1 MTSLTKALN
10 NWQLA
15 DLPREFGE
23 SKRDIPSVLMF
34 IRQKLAVTDDTARRS
49 RLQAAAVEWL
59 YRLVRR
65 NVKRGRIF
73 ALDEVLAAGRADCL
87 GYTKLFAAL
96 GEKLG
101 LKLGIVEVLV
111 DNRGRYVPHYANLL
125 QLADGTY
132 RFIDAWYGST
142 GIKHRRIGALVAGKP
157 EDINREE
164 LDSIKRLEGLPARC
178 LEAIDL
184 YIRGNRSLALGKPEE
199 AVKDYS
205 RAIELY
211 PENSR
216 AYYNRAVAYERIN
229 QPAEAKQDYA
239 RAFRNESGLIR
250 VLANA
255 GELEP
260 LIQMDEAGISE
271 EKQKIYLWH
280 QGFRT
285 GVPVSNEEISRES
298 GLPVASVKKIIAEV
312 ESHAVAN

>member
-1 MTSLTKALN
+1 MTSLTKTLN

-23 SKRDIPSVLMF
+23 PKQDIPSIMAL
-34 IRQKLAVTDDTARRS
+34 IRHKLTATDDIARRS
-49 RLQAAAVEWL
+49 RLQTAAVEWL
-59 YRLVRR
+59 YRLVRC
-65 NVKRGRIF
+65 NVKRGRVF
-73 ALDEVLAAGRADCL
+73 TLDEVLAAGRADCL

-111 DNRGRYVPHYANLL
+111 DNRSHYVPHYANLL
-125 QLADGTY
+125 HLADGTY

-142 GIKHRRIGALVAGKP
+142 DIKHRRIGALVAGKP

-184 YIRGNRSLALGKPEE
+184 YIRGNRSLAQGKPEE

-216 AYYNRAVAYERIN
+216 AYYNRAVAYERMN
-229 QPAEAKQDYA
+229 EPAEAKRDYT
-239 RAFRNESGLIR
+239 RAFRNEASLIR
-250 VLANA
+250 VLASA

-260 LIQMDEAGISE
+260 LIQVDEAGISE
-271 EKQKIYLWH
+271 EKQAIYLWH

-285 GVPVSNEEISRES
+285 GLPASNEEISRES
-298 GLPVASVKKIIAEV
+298 GLPMASVKKIIAEV
-312 ESHAVAN
+312 ENHAVAD